1 MDALV
6 PITDDQRQ
14 QIIDLHG
21 QGLSRNDI
29 ARQTGVSA
37 GSVTNICRQ
46 NDRSFDRSATKQAT
60 ESKQIDAKA
69 VRAAVAS
76 DSLNVAKLATAIIM
90 QRLQTDPDSINARDL
105 GTLAGIFTD
114 KHLALA
120 KHDAGNDTT
129 ATDSVVDQL
138 LEGFRRQAG
147 Q

>member
-1 MDALV
+1 M
-6 PITDDQRQ
+6 PITDNQRQ
-14 QIIDLHG
+14 RIIDLHAE
-21 QGLSRNDI
+21 GLSRNDI

-37 GSVTNICRQ
+37 GSVTNVCRA
-46 NDRSFDRSATKQAT
+46 NDLSFDRSATKQAT

-76 DSLNVAKLATAIIM
+76 DALDVARLATGIIM
-90 QRLQTDPDSINARDL
+90 QRLQADPDSINARDL

-114 KHLALA
+114 KHIALA

-138 LEGFRRQAG
+138 LEGFKRQAG